1 MKNWY
6 QSLSLHSKQILVIIA
21 INAISL
27 LVASALYFYNNFSS
41 YQQNQITQI
50 EGKSKIISGTVTSSL
65 LFQDQ
70 GSAHEQLSQL
80 IKDSSILYVGVYNAD
95 KSFFAHYDSRLHY
108 ERPNIEQYIPGIS
121 HKREV
126 IEAFTEIYYD
136 NEKIGYLF
144 LAQDTSG
151 LTEQMISHALITL
164 AVFIMS
170 LLFAYALSLL
180 MQRWLTKPIKD
191 LVEVI
196 HHITTSKDYS
206 ERLKAEHQDEIGQLI
221 NSFNTMLDAVKQ
233 RDDKLR
239 AHGDELEDLVN
250 LRTRQ
255 LHQRSNYDALTKLPN
270 RHFLIEQLETPD
282 RDCLARGEPDRG
294 ALPGSRPLQGDQ

>member
-108 ERPNIEQYIPGIS
+108 
-121 HKREV
+121 
-126 IEAFTEIYYD
+126 
-136 NEKIGYLF
+136 
-144 LAQDTSG
+144 
-151 LTEQMISHALITL
+151 
-164 AVFIMS
+164 
-170 LLFAYALSLL
+170 
-180 MQRWLTKPIKD
+180 
-191 LVEVI
+191 
-196 HHITTSKDYS
+196 
-206 ERLKAEHQDEIGQLI
+206 
-221 NSFNTMLDAVKQ
+221 
-233 RDDKLR
+233 
-239 AHGDELEDLVN
+239 
-250 LRTRQ
+250 
-255 LHQRSNYDALTKLPN
+255 
-270 RHFLIEQLETPD
+270 
-282 RDCLARGEPDRG
+282 
-294 ALPGSRPLQGDQ
+294 